1 LTHFSA
7 ASRRDTASGDYLD
20 RGPDSCAP
28 DFSAVVEFIIKR
40 SEAHQLVA
48 LRGKHEIMM
57 LDARERQRVLG
68 DRQKETTNTANPAKP
83 SGLSMHLID
92 V

>member
-1 LTHFSA
+1 LAHFSG

-40 SEAHQLVA
+40 GEAHQLVA

-57 LDARERQRVLG
+57 LDAREKDSVYSATGKRKRRIPLIQRNL
-68 DRQKETTNTANPAKP
+68 QAC
-83 SGLSMHLID
+83 LCI
-92 V
+92 